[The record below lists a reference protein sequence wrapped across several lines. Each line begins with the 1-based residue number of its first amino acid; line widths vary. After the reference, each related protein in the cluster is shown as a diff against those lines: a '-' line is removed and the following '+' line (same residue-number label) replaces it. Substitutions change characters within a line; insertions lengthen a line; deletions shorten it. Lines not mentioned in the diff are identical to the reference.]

1 MITRY
6 RMIHLWLRVAHI
18 LEVVLVVVVLVLLKR
33 EVVHVPTRRV
43 NVLGS
48 VYSVVLSLLVVII
61 IVRVVM
67 MRCLH
72 II

>member
-1 MITRY
+1 MMTRC
-6 RMIHLWLRVAHI
+6 RMIHLWLRVAHV

-48 VYSVVLSLLVVII
+48 VYSVELSLLVVLITVK
-61 IVRVVM
+61 IVM
-67 MRCLH
+67 ITCLQM
-72 II
+72 I